1 MEIVRQ
7 LKPKGIIV
15 IPSDLRQQLN
25 LNDYDKLSFNKEG
38 NKITIE
44 KKQEDKMKFLKEF
57 FTIARTKGKDITL
70 EELKKIEDESY
81 DLP

>member
-44 KKQEDKMKFLKEF
+44 KKQEDKMKFLEEF

-70 EELKKIEDESY
+70 KELKKIEDESY